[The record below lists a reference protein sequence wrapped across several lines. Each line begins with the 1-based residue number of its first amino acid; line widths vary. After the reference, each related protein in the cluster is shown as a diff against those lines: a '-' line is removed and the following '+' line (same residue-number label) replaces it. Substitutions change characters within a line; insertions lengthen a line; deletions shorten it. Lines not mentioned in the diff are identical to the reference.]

1 MPSAPPVPATDWL
14 PADSET
20 ESLSLPDGR
29 RLAYTTYGAADGDP
43 VLFCHGTP
51 GSHVIA
57 RLLAAPARERSVSL
71 IAPDRPGI
79 GNSEDAPATLDD
91 WPDDAAHLLSHLG
104 VDAAGAVG
112 FSGGGPFAL
121 ACHRLPEIRRIALL
135 GGSGP
140 PAIGATGRVQ
150 QFVGALSRH
159 APWALGRLFR
169 LQRWFAVRRDPSYA
183 VGFVA
188 EETPET
194 DALTADEVARVV
206 RADMLTAM
214 ARGPSAIIREQRLLS
229 QPWPFALEDVSVP
242 VTVFQGRADANVAP
256 STGRT
261 LVRRLPEASLELV
274 DSDHLGTLT
283 AAGEDALAAAR
294 RRTRV

>member
-1 MPSAPPVPATDWL
+1 MASAPPIPATDWL
-14 PADSET
+14 PEDTET

-29 RLAYTTYGAADGDP
+29 RLAYATYGDTDGDP

-57 RLLAAPARERSVSL
+57 RLLAAPARERGVRL

-79 GNSEDAPATLDD
+79 GNSADAPVTLEE
-91 WPDDAAHLLSHLG
+91 WPDDAESLLSHLG

-121 ACHRLPEIRRIALL
+121 ACHRLPEIERIALL
-135 GGSGP
+135 GSSGP

-150 QFVGALSRH
+150 QFVGTLSRH

-169 LQRWFAVRRDPSYA
+169 LQRWFALRRDPSYA

-188 EETPET
+188 EEAPET
-194 DALTADEVARVV
+194 EALAADEVARIV

-214 ARGPSAIIREQRLLS
+214 ARGPSATVREQRLLS
-229 QPWPFALEDVSVP
+229 EPWPFALEDVAVP
-242 VTVFQGRADANVAP
+242 VCVFQGQTDANVAP
-256 STGRT
+256 STGKA
-261 LVRRLPEASLELV
+261 LARRLPDASLELV

-283 AAGEDALAAAR
+283 AAGDDALAAVQ

>member
-1 MPSAPPVPATDWL
+1 MQSTVPIPPSDWL
-14 PADSET
+14 PDDAET
-20 ESLSLPDGR
+20 ETVPLSADR
-29 RLAYTTYGAADGDP
+29 RLAYATYGDADGYP

-51 GSHVIA
+51 GSHAIA
-57 RLLAAPARERSVSL
+57 RLLAAPAREHGMHL

-79 GNSEDAPATLDD
+79 GNSPDAPVTIDD
-91 WPDDAAHLLSHLG
+91 WPDDVETLLSHLA
-104 VDAAGAVG
+104 VDSAGAIG

-121 ACHRLPEIRRIALL
+121 ACHRLPEIQRLALL

-140 PAIGATGRVQ
+140 PSVGATGRVQ
-150 QFVGALSRH
+150 QFVGTLSRH

-194 DALTADEVARVV
+194 DALDADEVSRIV

-214 ARGPSAIIREQRLLS
+214 ARGPSGIIREQRLLS
-229 QPWPFALEDVSVP
+229 QSWPFALEDVSVP
-242 VTVFQGRADANVAP
+242 VTVFQGRRDANVAP
-256 STGRT
+256 STGRE
-261 LVRRLPEASLELV
+261 LAQRLPEASLELV
-274 DSDHLGTLT
+274 DSDHLGTLA
-283 AAGEDALAAAR
+283 AAGDDALASVQ
-294 RRTRV
+294 RRTHV

>member
-1 MPSAPPVPATDWL
+1 MASAPPIPATDWL
-14 PADSET
+14 PDDSET
-20 ESLSLPDGR
+20 DSLSLPNGR
-29 RLAYTTYGAADGDP
+29 QLAYATYGDPDGYP

-51 GSHVIA
+51 GSHVVA
-57 RLLAAPARERSVSL
+57 RLLAAPARERGVHL

-79 GNSEDAPATLDD
+79 GNSSDATVGITD
-91 WPDDAAHLLSHLG
+91 WPDDAAHLLSHLD

-112 FSGGGPFAL
+112 FSGGGPFAM
-121 ACHRLPEIRRIALL
+121 ACHRLPEIERVSLI
-135 GGSGP
+135 GSSGP
-140 PAIGATGRVQ
+140 PAIGSTGRVQ

-169 LQRWFAVRRDPSYA
+169 LQRWFALRRDPSYT

-206 RADMLTAM
+206 RADMLTSM
-214 ARGPSAIIREQRLLS
+214 ARGPGGVIREQRLLS
-229 QPWPFALEDVSVP
+229 QPWPFALEDISVP
-242 VTVFQGRADANVAP
+242 VSVFQGRDDANVAP
-256 STGRT
+256 STGKA
-261 LVRRLPEASLELV
+261 LAQRLPDASLDLV

-283 AAGEDALAAAR
+283 TAGDDALAAVQ

>member
-1 MPSAPPVPATDWL
+1 MGAALPIPATDWL
-14 PADSET
+14 PDDSET
-20 ESLSLPDGR
+20 ETLSLPDGR
-29 RLAYTTYGAADGDP
+29 RLAYATYGDADGYP

-57 RLLAAPARERSVSL
+57 RLLAAPAREHGVCL
-71 IAPDRPGI
+71 LAPDRPGI
-79 GNSEDAPATLDD
+79 GDSADSPVGIGD
-91 WPDDAAHLLSHLG
+91 WPDDAAALLSHLG
-104 VDAAGAVG
+104 VESAGAVG

-121 ACHRLPEIRRIALL
+121 ACHRLPEIQRVALL

-140 PAIGATGRVQ
+140 PSIGSTGRVQ
-150 QFVGALSRH
+150 QFVGTLSRH

-169 LQRWFAVRRDPSYA
+169 LQRWFALRRDPSYA

-188 EETPET
+188 EEAPET
-194 DALTADEVARVV
+194 EALTADEVARIV

-214 ARGPSAIIREQRLLS
+214 ARGPSAIVREQRLLS
-229 QPWPFALEDVSVP
+229 EPWPFALEDVAVP
-242 VTVFQGRADANVAP
+242 VCVFQGQTDANVAP
-256 STGRT
+256 STGKA
-261 LVRRLPEASLELV
+261 LARRLPDASLELV

-283 AAGEDALAAAR
+283 AAGGDALAAVQ

>member
-14 PADSET
+14 PDDSET
-20 ESLSLPDGR
+20 KTLSLPDGR
-29 RLAYTTYGAADGDP
+29 RLAYATYGDDGGYP

-57 RLLAAPARERSVSL
+57 RLLAAPARERGVSL
-71 IAPDRPGI
+71 IAPDRPAI
-79 GNSEDAPATLDD
+79 GNSEDAPVSIKD
-91 WPDDAAHLLSHLG
+91 WPDDAAHLLSHLNI
-104 VDAAGAVG
+104 DAAGAIG

-121 ACHRLPEIRRIALL
+121 ACHRLPAIQRIALL
-135 GGSGP
+135 GSSGP
-140 PAIGATGRVQ
+140 PSIGATGRVQ

-194 DALTADEVARVV
+194 DALAADEVARIV

-214 ARGPSAIIREQRLLS
+214 ARGPSAIIREQRRLS

-242 VTVFQGRADANVAP
+242 VAVFQGQRDSNVAP
-256 STGRT
+256 STGKA
-261 LVRRLPEASLELV
+261 LARRLPDASLELV
-274 DSDHLGTLT
+274 DTDHLGTLT
-283 AAGEDALAAAR
+283 TAGEDALAAVQ

>member
-1 MPSAPPVPATDWL
+1 MASAPPVPATDWL
-14 PADSET
+14 PDDSET

-29 RLAYTTYGAADGDP
+29 RLAYVTYGDADGYP

-57 RLLAAPARERSVSL
+57 QLLATPARERGVRL

-79 GNSEDAPATLDD
+79 GNSEDAPVTLAE
-91 WPDDAAHLLSHLG
+91 WPDDATHLLSHL
-104 VDAAGAVG
+104 DIDTAGAVG

-121 ACHRLPEIRRIALL
+121 ACHRLPEIQRIALL
-135 GGSGP
+135 GSSGP
-140 PAIGATGRVQ
+140 PSVGATGRVQ
-150 QFVGALSRH
+150 QFVGTLSRH

-183 VGFVA
+183 VGFLA

-214 ARGPSAIIREQRLLS
+214 ARGPSAIIREQGLLS
-229 QPWPFALEDVSVP
+229 ESWPFALEDVSVP
-242 VTVFQGRADANVAP
+242 VTVFQGQSDANVAP
-256 STGRT
+256 STGKA
-261 LVRRLPEASLELV
+261 LARRLPEASLELV

-283 AAGEDALAAAR
+283 TAGEDALATVR

>member
-1 MPSAPPVPATDWL
+1 MGAALPIPATDWL
-14 PADSET
+14 PDDSET
-20 ESLSLPDGR
+20 ETLSLPDGR
-29 RLAYTTYGAADGDP
+29 RLAYATYGDADGYP

-57 RLLAAPARERSVSL
+57 RLLAAPAREHGVCL
-71 IAPDRPGI
+71 LAPDRPGI
-79 GNSEDAPATLDD
+79 GDSADSPVGIGD
-91 WPDDAAHLLSHLG
+91 WPDDAAALLSHLG
-104 VDAAGAVG
+104 VESAGAVG

-121 ACHRLPEIRRIALL
+121 ACHRLPEIQRVALL

-140 PAIGATGRVQ
+140 PSIGSTGRVQ
-150 QFVGALSRH
+150 QFVGTLSRH

-169 LQRWFAVRRDPSYA
+169 LQRWFALRRDPSYA

-188 EETPET
+188 EEAPET
-194 DALTADEVARVV
+194 EALTADEVARIV

-214 ARGPSAIIREQRLLS
+214 ARGPSATVREQRLLS
-229 QPWPFALEDVSVP
+229 EPWPFALEDVAVP
-242 VTVFQGRADANVAP
+242 VCVFQGQTDANVAP
-256 STGRT
+256 STGKA
-261 LVRRLPEASLELV
+261 LARRLPDASLELV

-283 AAGEDALAAAR
+283 AAGDDALAAVQ

>member
-14 PADSET
+14 PDDSET
-20 ESLSLPDGR
+20 ETLSLPDGR
-29 RLAYTTYGAADGDP
+29 RLAYATYGDADGYP

-57 RLLAAPARERSVSL
+57 RLLAAPARERGVNL

-79 GNSEDAPATLDD
+79 GNSEDASITLED
-91 WPDDAAHLLSHLG
+91 WPDDAAYLLSHLD
-104 VDAAGAVG
+104 VDAASAVG

-121 ACHRLPEIRRIALL
+121 ACHRLPEIEQVALL
-135 GGSGP
+135 GSSGP
-140 PAIGATGRVQ
+140 PSVGTTGRVQ
-150 QFVGALSRH
+150 QFVGALSQH

-169 LQRWFAVRRDPSYA
+169 LQRWFAVRREPAYA

-194 DALTADEVARVV
+194 DALAAGEVARIV
-206 RADMLTAM
+206 RADMLTSM
-214 ARGPSAIIREQRLLS
+214 ARGPSGIIREQRLLS
-229 QPWPFALEDVSVP
+229 EPWPFALEDISVP
-242 VTVFQGRADANVAP
+242 VSVFQGQNDANVAP
-256 STGRT
+256 STGNA
-261 LVRRLPEASLELV
+261 LAQRLPDASFEAV

-283 AAGEDALAAAR
+283 AAGDDALTAVQ

>member
-1 MPSAPPVPATDWL
+1 MRSPPPIPATDWL
-14 PADSET
+14 PGDSET
-20 ESLSLPDGR
+20 ETLSLPDGR
-29 RLAYTTYGAADGDP
+29 RLAYTVYGDDDGSP

-57 RLLAAPARERSVSL
+57 RLLATPARERGVSL

-79 GNSEDAPATLDD
+79 GNSADAPITLAE
-91 WPDDAAHLLSHLG
+91 WPDDAAHLLSHLD
-104 VDAAGAVG
+104 VDAAGAIG

-121 ACHRLPEIRRIALL
+121 ACHRLPEIQRIALL

-140 PAIGATGRVQ
+140 PAIGSTGRVQ
-150 QFVGALSRH
+150 QFVGTLSRH

-188 EETPET
+188 QETPET
-194 DALTADEVARVV
+194 DALAADEVARIV

-242 VTVFQGRADANVAP
+242 VAVFQGRRDGNVAP
-256 STGRT
+256 STGKA
-261 LVRRLPEASLELV
+261 LAKQLPDASLELV

-283 AAGEDALAAAR
+283 AAGDDALAAVQ

>member
-1 MPSAPPVPATDWL
+1 MPSTPPVPATDWL
-14 PADSET
+14 PDDSET

-29 RLAYTTYGAADGDP
+29 RLACTVYGDHDGYP

-57 RLLAAPARERSVSL
+57 RLLDAPARERGVSL

-79 GNSEDAPATLDD
+79 GNSEDAPVTLDD
-91 WPDDAAHLLSHLG
+91 WPDDAAHLLSHLDVDTAG
-104 VDAAGAVG
+104 VIC

-121 ACHRLPEIRRIALL
+121 ACHRLPEVQRIALL
-135 GGSGP
+135 AGSGP
-140 PAIGATGRVQ
+140 PSIGATGRIQ
-150 QFVGALSRH
+150 QFVGTLSRH

-194 DALTADEVARVV
+194 DALAADEVARIV

-229 QPWPFALEDVSVP
+229 QPWPVALEDVSVP
-242 VTVFQGRADANVAP
+242 VAVFQGRRDENVAP
-256 STGRT
+256 STGKA
-261 LVRRLPEASLELV
+261 LARRLPDAALQLV

-283 AAGEDALAAAR
+283 TAGDDALAAVQ

>member
-1 MPSAPPVPATDWL
+1 MGAALPIPATDWL
-14 PADSET
+14 PDDSET
-20 ESLSLPDGR
+20 ETLSLADGR
-29 RLAYTTYGAADGDP
+29 RLAYATYGDTDGYP

-57 RLLAAPARERSVSL
+57 RLLAAPARERGVRL

-79 GNSEDAPATLDD
+79 GNSADAPVTLEE
-91 WPDDAAHLLSHLG
+91 WPDDAESLLSHLG

-121 ACHRLPEIRRIALL
+121 ACHRLPEIERIALL
-135 GGSGP
+135 GSSGP

-150 QFVGALSRH
+150 QFVGTLSRH

-169 LQRWFAVRRDPSYA
+169 LQRWFALRRDPSYA

-188 EETPET
+188 EEAPET
-194 DALTADEVARVV
+194 EALAADEVARIV

-214 ARGPSAIIREQRLLS
+214 ARGPSATVREQRLLS
-229 QPWPFALEDVSVP
+229 EPWPFALEDVAVP
-242 VTVFQGRADANVAP
+242 VCVFQGRTDANVAP
-256 STGRT
+256 STGKA
-261 LVRRLPEASLELV
+261 LARRLPDASLELV
-274 DSDHLGTLT
+274 DGDHLGTLT
-283 AAGEDALAAAR
+283 AAGDDALAAVQ

>member
-14 PADSET
+14 PDDSET
-20 ESLSLPDGR
+20 ETLSLPDGR
-29 RLAYTTYGAADGDP
+29 RLAYATYGDADGYP
-43 VLFCHGTP
+43 VFFCHGTP

-57 RLLAAPARERSVSL
+57 RLLATPARERGVNL

-79 GNSEDAPATLDD
+79 GNSEDASVTLED
-91 WPDDAAHLLSHLG
+91 WPEDAAHLLSHLDI
-104 VDAAGAVG
+104 DAAGTVG

-121 ACHRLPEIRRIALL
+121 ACHRLPEVERIALL

-140 PAIGATGRVQ
+140 PSVGATGRVQ

-159 APWALGRLFR
+159 TPWALGRLFR
-169 LQRWFAVRRDPSYA
+169 LQRWFAVRKDPSYA

-194 DALTADEVARVV
+194 DDLAASEVARIV
-206 RADMLTAM
+206 RADMLTSM
-214 ARGPSAIIREQRLLS
+214 ARGPSEIIREQRLLS
-229 QPWPFALEDVSVP
+229 EPWPFALEDISVP
-242 VTVFQGRADANVAP
+242 VSVFQGQNDANVAP
-256 STGRT
+256 STGNA
-261 LVRRLPEASLELV
+261 LAKRLPDASLELV

-283 AAGEDALAAAR
+283 AAGGDALTAVQ

>member
-1 MPSAPPVPATDWL
+1 MPSAPPIPATDRL
-14 PADSET
+14 PDDSET

-29 RLAYTTYGAADGDP
+29 RLAYATYGDADGYP
-43 VLFCHGTP
+43 ILFCHGTP

-57 RLLAAPARERSVSL
+57 RLLAAPARECGVSL

-79 GNSEDAPATLDD
+79 GNSEDAPITIEN
-91 WPDDAAHLLSHLG
+91 WPDDAAHLLSRLD
-104 VDAAGAVG
+104 VDAAGAIG

-121 ACHRLPEIRRIALL
+121 VCHRLPEIERIAVLCS
-135 GGSGP
+135 SGP
-140 PAIGATGRVQ
+140 PAIGSAGRVQ

-169 LQRWFAVRRDPSYA
+169 LQRWFALRRDPSYA

-188 EETPET
+188 EEAPET
-194 DALTADEVARVV
+194 DALAADEVARIV
-206 RADMLTAM
+206 RADMLTSM
-214 ARGPSAIIREQRLLS
+214 ARGPSGVIREQRLLS
-229 QPWPFALEDVSVP
+229 QPWPFALEDISVP
-242 VTVFQGRADANVAP
+242 VTVFQGQNDANVAP
-256 STGRT
+256 ATGT
-261 LVRRLPEASLELV
+261 ALAQQLPDASLERV

-283 AAGEDALAAAR
+283 AAGDNALAAAQ